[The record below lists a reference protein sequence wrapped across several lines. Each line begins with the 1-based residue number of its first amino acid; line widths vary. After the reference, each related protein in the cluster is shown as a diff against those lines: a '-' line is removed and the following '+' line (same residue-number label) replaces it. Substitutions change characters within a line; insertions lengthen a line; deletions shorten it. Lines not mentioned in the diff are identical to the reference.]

1 MVNGATPPE
10 VPIDAE
16 LVRRLVA
23 AQFPRLEGLPV
34 SRFGNGWDNE
44 IFSLGDDLLVRMP
57 RREAAVGFARN
68 EHTWLPVLAPSLTL
82 SVPAAVHTGEPG
94 ERYPWPWSVVPRF
107 AGDPAAVSPPAE
119 QSVTARTL
127 AAFLRALHVPAP
139 VDAPRNPYRGIPL
152 SEALGKFE
160 IRRRRLAP
168 RLRDEGFDV
177 DRLVHLFMS
186 GMDGF
191 PFDGPRCWMHGDVHP
206 GNVLVHGGEIAAV
219 IDWGD
224 VCAGDPA
231 GDLQITWML
240 FDRPARGEFL
250 AAYGAEAHLGLAG
263 RARAWAVHSAF
274 VYLDN
279 DEGDPL
285 MTRMGFTTLRRLLD

>member
-16 LVRRLVA
+16 LVRRLVG
-23 AQFPRLEGLPV
+23 AQIPRLEGLPV

-44 IFSLGDDLLVRMP
+44 IFSLGDDLLVRLP

-68 EHTWLPVLAPSLTL
+68 EHAWLPALAPSLTL
-82 SVPAAVHTGEPG
+82 PVPAAVHVGEPG
-94 ERYPWPWSVVPRF
+94 EGYPWPWSVVPRF
-107 AGDPAAVSPPAE
+107 SGDPAAMSPPAD
-119 QSVTARTL
+119 QSATARTL

-152 SEALGKFE
+152 HDAVDRFA

-191 PFDGPRCWMHGDVHP
+191 PFDGPRCWMHGDLHP
-206 GNVLVHGGEIAAV
+206 GNVLVHGGEVAAV

-231 GDLQITWML
+231 GDLQVAWML

-250 AAYGAEAHLGLAG
+250 SAYGAEAHLGLAG

-285 MTRMGFTTLRRLLD
+285 MTRMGVTTLRRLLD